1 MISQA
6 EENYL
11 KAIFKI
17 SEREA
22 KAANTNA
29 VAAELK
35 TTAASVTDMLRK
47 LAEKELI
54 FYEKYRGVTLTTEGV
69 RAATLLIRKHRIWEV
84 FLCDRLGYAWD
95 ECHDMAEQLEHIQ
108 SEDLIDRLD
117 EFLGK
122 PKFDPHGDPIPDRDG
137 QITERQQCLLSVL
150 TVGQKGVVV
159 GVDAHSPAFLQH
171 LNRIGLVL
179 GVKVEILEI
188 FDFDGSMR
196 LRLNNAAEIVVSD
209 RVSSGVFVKI

>member
-17 SEREA
+17 SERES

-84 FLCDRLGYAWD
+84 FLCERLGYAWD

-108 SEDLIDRLD
+108 SDDLIDRLD
-117 EFLGK
+117 DFLGK

-137 QITERQQCLLSVL
+137 QITERQQCLLSAL

-159 GVDAHSPAFLQH
+159 GVDEHSPAFLQH
-171 LNRIGLVL
+171 LNRISLVL

-188 FDFDGSMR
+188 FDFDGSIR
-196 LRLNNAAEIVVSD
+196 LRLNNAAEIVISD

>member
-17 SEREA
+17 SERES

-54 FYEKYRGVTLTTEGV
+54 HYEKYRGVTLTTEGV
-69 RAATLLIRKHRIWEV
+69 REATFLIRKHRLWEV
-84 FLCDRLGYAWD
+84 FLCERLGYTWD
-95 ECHDMAEQLEHIQ
+95 ECHDLAEQLEHIQ
-108 SEDLIDRLD
+108 SDDLIDRLD

-122 PKFDPHGDPIPDRDG
+122 PKFDPHGDPIPDFEG
-137 QITERQQCLLSVL
+137 NITERQQRLLSALV
-150 TVGQKGVVV
+150 VGEKGIVV
-159 GVDAHSPAFLQH
+159 GVDEHSPAFLQH
-171 LNRIGLVL
+171 LNRIGVVL
-179 GVKVEILEI
+179 GVKIEVLEI
-188 FDFDGSMR
+188 FEFDGSVR
-196 LRLNNAAEIVVSD
+196 LRLNNGGEIVVSD
-209 RVSSGVFVKI
+209 RVSNGIFLKI

>member
-54 FYEKYRGVTLTTEGV
+54 HYEKYRGVTLTIEGI
-69 RAATLLIRKHRIWEV
+69 RQATLLIRKHRLWEV
-84 FLCDRLGYAWD
+84 FLCERLGYAWD
-95 ECHDMAEQLEHIQ
+95 ECHELAEQLEHIQ
-108 SEDLIDRLD
+108 SDDLIDRLD

-122 PKFDPHGDPIPDRDG
+122 PKFDPHGDPIPDCDG
-137 QITERQQCLLSVL
+137 NFAERQQRLLSAL
-150 TVGQKGVVV
+150 MVGEKGVVV
-159 GVDAHSPAFLQH
+159 GVDEHSPAFLQH
-171 LNRIGLVL
+171 LNRIGVIL
-179 GVKVEILEI
+179 GVKVEVLEI
-188 FDFDGSMR
+188 FEFDGSVR
-196 LRLNNAAEIVVSD
+196 LRLNGTSEVVVSD
-209 RVSSGVFVKI
+209 RVSNGIFLKI

>member
-54 FYEKYRGVTLTTEGV
+54 YYEKYRGVTLTTEGV
-69 RAATLLIRKHRIWEV
+69 RQATLLIRKHRIWEV
-84 FLCDRLGYAWD
+84 FLCERLGYAWD
-95 ECHDMAEQLEHIQ
+95 ECHDIAEQLEHIQ
-108 SEDLIDRLD
+108 SDDLIDRLD

-122 PKFDPHGDPIPDRDG
+122 PKFDPHGDPIPDSDG
-137 QITERQQCLLSVL
+137 NITERQQRLLCTL
-150 TVGQKGVVV
+150 TVGEKGVVI
-159 GVDAHSPAFLQH
+159 GVDEHSPPFLQH
-171 LNRIGLVL
+171 LNRIGLAL
-179 GVKVEILEI
+179 GVKIEVLEL
-188 FDFDGSMR
+188 FDFDGSVR
-196 LRLNNAAEIVVSD
+196 LRLNNTSEVVVSD
-209 RVSSGVFVKI
+209 RVSKGIFLKT

>member
-54 FYEKYRGVTLTTEGV
+54 HYEKYRGVTLTTEGV
-69 RAATLLIRKHRIWEV
+69 RQATLLIRKHRIWEV
-84 FLCDRLGYAWD
+84 FLCERLGYAWD
-95 ECHDMAEQLEHIQ
+95 ECHELAEQLEHIQ
-108 SEDLIDRLD
+108 SDDLIDRLD

-122 PKFDPHGDPIPDRDG
+122 PKFDPHGDPIPDCNG
-137 QITERQQCLLSVL
+137 NFTERQQRLLSAL
-150 TVGQKGVVV
+150 TVGEKGVVV
-159 GVDAHSPAFLQH
+159 GVDEHSPAFLQH
-171 LNRIGLVL
+171 LNRIGVVL
-179 GVKVEILEI
+179 GVKIEVLET
-188 FDFDGSMR
+188 FAFDGSVR
-196 LRLNNAAEIVVSD
+196 LRLNGAAEVVVSD
-209 RVSSGVFVKI
+209 RVSNGVFLKI